1 LGGSTYS
8 IIKNKNM
15 QVREEIYDDNGLV
28 EVKFIEVDEPTQE
41 ELIEEKEAQLLKIY
55 AELNE
60 LKGDN

>member
-1 LGGSTYS
+1 
-8 IIKNKNM
+8 M

-41 ELIEEKEAQLLKIY
+41 ELIAEKEAKLLKIY

>member
-1 LGGSTYS
+1 
-8 IIKNKNM
+8 M

-41 ELIEEKEAQLLKIY
+41 ELIAEKEAKLLEIY

>member
-1 LGGSTYS
+1 MPQ
-8 IIKNKNM
+8 IR
-15 QVREEIYDDNGLV
+15 QEIYNESGLV

-41 ELIEEKEAQLLKIY
+41 ELIAEKEAQLLKIY